1 MGVPEEVAAE
11 VLTAFDTHTVMRC
24 NTVLLLAPSSALPLN
39 LTISVGLTKVG
50 NTSWKIGFRICDRG
64 DPIASISTVCVNVDR
79 QTLSKSTPVAHREHL
94 EPLVCIV
101 PGIDELS
108 AVDVAWEGEIPS
120 TAWTWTTTVRATD
133 CDKLGHVNNAVYAL
147 LAEECRAVSTSVL
160 LLAVSVTGHALL

>member
-1 MGVPEEVAAE
+1 
-11 VLTAFDTHTVMRC
+11 MRC
-24 NTVLLLAPSSALPLN
+24 NTVLLLTPSSALPLN

-50 NTSWKIGFRICDRG
+50 NTSWKIDFRICDKG
-64 DPIASISTVCVNVDR
+64 DPIALISTICVNVDR
-79 QTLSKSTPVAHREHL
+79 ETLSKSTPVAHKEHL

-101 PGIDELS
+101 PGTSELS

-147 LAEECRAVSTSVL
+147 LAEECRAVSTSVPL
-160 LLAVSVTGHALL
+160 LTVLATEYALL